1 MNING
6 PVTLL
11 GDDSFLT
18 DAGHYLAEG
27 ARSTIGILKLARGDT
42 ATQVVEDPSLR
53 PMNFAN
59 MAVYGV
65 LGAIAVIML
74 VKKK

>member
-11 GDDSFLT
+11 GDSSYLT
-18 DAGHYLAEG
+18 DVGHYLAEG
-27 ARSTIGILKLARGDT
+27 ARTSINILKKVRGDT
-42 ATQVVEDPSLR
+42 DNQVVEDPSLR
-53 PMNFAN
+53 PINYAN

-65 LGAIAVIML
+65 LGAIAIMM
-74 VKKK
+74 VVHKK